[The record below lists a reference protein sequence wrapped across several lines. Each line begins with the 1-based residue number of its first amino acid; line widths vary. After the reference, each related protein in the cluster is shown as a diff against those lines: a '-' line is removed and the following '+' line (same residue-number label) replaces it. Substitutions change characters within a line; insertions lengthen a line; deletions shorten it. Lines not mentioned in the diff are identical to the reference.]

1 MSNPL
6 VKIEQGS
13 LNGAFVDG
21 ELGQFMT
28 FRGIPYAEPPVGKL
42 RFKDPQPPKSWGGI
56 RDAKNEGNVP
66 PQFGPQI
73 NQFIGQDDC
82 LFINVSTNNLTELK
96 PVMVWIYGGGFTN
109 GSGNADFY
117 RPDYF
122 MQHDVVFVSFNYR
135 LGMLGF
141 LNMDMEDC
149 SGNQGLKDQVLAL
162 KWVQKNIG
170 AFGGDKNNVTIFGE
184 SAGSASVHYLC
195 ISPLAKGL
203 FHKAI
208 AQSGVVINP
217 WAHQTSNKEYAIK
230 VATEL
235 GCSSSN
241 NEEIVQFLR
250 TKPIEEILKTQ
261 YEIFDIHPLR
271 LDFHFV
277 PSVDNKCPNP
287 FLPKPLSEMI
297 ESGIDV
303 PLIIGYTSDE
313 GMVSLGSPEF
323 NNEEKISKFI
333 TNFEENLCKDLKINS
348 SVASK
353 FSNDVKQFYYG
364 DDSIYKTEHDKF
376 VQFKGDVLF
385 ASGVWHIVEKQLQKK
400 TPIYLYK
407 FSHSPEF
414 SLVKMFFQI
423 NTKGACHAD
432 DMTHLFYKAL
442 LPQNMQLQKGTK
454 DYLIMEHMTRMWT
467 DFAKTG
473 NPTPKIDD
481 LIKSKWSSYNSDKKC
496 CQHIVDNFNTEDNFI
511 ENSWKLWK
519 SIYQKY
525 KLF

>member
-1 MSNPL
+1 
-6 VKIEQGS
+6 
-13 LNGAFVDG
+13 
-21 ELGQFMT
+21 
-28 FRGIPYAEPPVGKL
+28 
-42 RFKDPQPPKSWGGI
+42 
-56 RDAKNEGNVP
+56 
-66 PQFGPQI
+66 
-73 NQFIGQDDC
+73 
-82 LFINVSTNNLTELK
+82 
-96 PVMVWIYGGGFTN
+96 MVWIYGGGFIN
-109 GSGNADFY
+109 GSGNVDFY

-195 ISPLAKGL
+195 ISPLSKGL

-217 WAHQTSNKEYAIK
+217 FGQQTSNKEYAIK
-230 VATEL
+230 VAAKL

-250 TKPIEEILKTQ
+250 TIPVEKILETQ
-261 YEIFDIHPLR
+261 YEIFDIHPLK
-271 LDFHFV
+271 LEFYFI
-277 PSVDNKCPNP
+277 PTVDKKCPNP
-287 FLPKPLSEMI
+287 FLPKSLTEMI
-297 ESGIDV
+297 ENGIDV

-313 GMVSLGSPEF
+313 GMLSLDSPEF
-323 NNEEKISKFI
+323 NSEEKMSKLKY
-333 TNFEENLCKDLKINS
+333 NFEAHLCKDLKINS
-348 SVASK
+348 TVASN
-353 FSNDVKQFYYG
+353 FSNDVKQFYFG
-364 DDSIYKTEHDKF
+364 DDTIYKSEQDKF
-376 VQFKGDVLF
+376 IQYKGDAIIV
-385 ASGVWHIVEKQLQKK
+385 AGIWHILEKQLQKK
-400 TPIYLYK
+400 TPTYLYK
-407 FSHSPEF
+407 FSHSPEV
-414 SLVKMFFQI
+414 SLVKMFYKI
-423 NTKGACHAD
+423 DANGACHAD
-432 DMTHLFYKAL
+432 DLNYLFYKES
-442 LPQNMQLQKGTK
+442 LPSNEQLQRGTK
-454 DYLIMEHMTRMWT
+454 NYLIMERMTRMWT

-481 LIKSKWSSYNSDKKC
+481 LIKSKWSPYNSDKKC